1 MMRPVEE
8 DRIVIELNPKE
19 RRLYDRLRAQVVA
32 PGPAGKSG
40 ARDLLLL
47 FPDLVILLYRLIRD
61 DHVPSGSK
69 ALAVLGIAYVFS
81 PIDFLPSFLLGPIGL
96 LDDLIIVGTVLS
108 RMLNRVHPDVV
119 RSHWSGQGDALQAIV
134 RVSEWT
140 QDQLPD
146 RVKDVLRRLA

>member
-1 MMRPVEE
+1 MKPVEE

-19 RRLYDRLRAQVVA
+19 RRLYDRVRAQVVA

-61 DHVPSGSK
+61 DRVPSGSK
-69 ALAVLGIAYVFS
+69 LIAVLGIAYVFS
-81 PIDFLPSFLLGPIGL
+81 PLDVLPGFLLGPIGL
-96 LDDLIIVGTVLS
+96 LDDLIIVGAVLG
-108 RMLNRVHPDVV
+108 RMINRVHPDVV
-119 RSHWSGQGDALQAIV
+119 RSHWSGQGDALEAIA

-140 QDQLPD
+140 ESQLTNSL
-146 RVKDVLRRLA
+146 KSVLRRLT